1 MFSWIKSKMLIWISF
16 FLLIMYINIAC
27 LKQFVF
33 NKAREK
39 TSGRVS
45 NKKDVSLEKGKRFF
59 NFKILKNYVYHDKN
73 QIK

>member
-1 MFSWIKSKMLIWISF
+1 MFSWIKSKMLIRISF
-16 FLLIMYINIAC
+16 FYWLYINIAC
-27 LKQFVF
+27 LKQLVF

-59 NFKILKNYVYHDKN
+59 NFKILKNYVSW
-73 QIK
+73 

>member
-1 MFSWIKSKMLIWISF
+1 MLIWISF
-16 FLLIMYINIAC
+16 FYWLYINIAC

-45 NKKDVSLEKGKRFF
+45 NKKDVSLEKGKDFSISKF
-59 NFKILKNYVYHDKN
+59 
-73 QIK
+73 

>member
-1 MFSWIKSKMLIWISF
+1 
-16 FLLIMYINIAC
+16 MYINIAC